1 VLFADEPT
9 GALDRNTGRNVLEL
23 LRSLADG
30 GQSVV
35 MVTHDPL
42 AASYADGVLF
52 LADGQIVGHLA
63 RADAGQI
70 AATMNDLER

>member
-1 VLFADEPT
+1 
-9 GALDRNTGRNVLEL
+9 
-23 LRSLADG
+23 
-30 GQSVV
+30 

-63 RADAGQI
+63 RADAGRI
-70 AATMNDLER
+70 AETMNDLERG